1 MSPVL
6 VISRNAQVVSLVQ
19 QAWGPDG
26 YAIAP
31 EPFPDNVKALL
42 VDLQGVQLPAVV
54 VLDPGS

>member
-6 VISRNAQVVSLVQ
+6 VISRNAHVVGLVQ

-31 EPFPDNVKALL
+31 EQFPDNVQALL
-42 VDLQGVQLPAVV
+42 IDLHGVPLDRKSVV
-54 VLDPGS
+54 

>member
-6 VISRNAQVVSLVQ
+6 VISRNAHVVGLVQ

-31 EPFPDNVKALL
+31 EPDRRFFLILINAETYFRVSNA
-42 VDLQGVQLPAVV
+42 
-54 VLDPGS
+54 